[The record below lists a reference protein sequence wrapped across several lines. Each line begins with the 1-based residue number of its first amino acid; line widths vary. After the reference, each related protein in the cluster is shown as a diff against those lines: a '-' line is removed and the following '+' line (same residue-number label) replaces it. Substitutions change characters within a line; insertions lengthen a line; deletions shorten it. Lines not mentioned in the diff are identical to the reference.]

1 MSSYPH
7 QFPTYRLRLVNE
19 NDLDALQE
27 LYTHLNTCNG
37 NPELCEHIIQESVE
51 SIQSRHLFKSIAFVI
66 ETLDQSRLVACA
78 RLIKIGDKNFPT
90 MMYIEHPTGL
100 QLMPYHENLI
110 ELAGAVVLPE
120 YQRQGLGC
128 ALTAIRALMA
138 RLFSGV
144 MGTEKVLAEFL
155 PLYGEDQW
163 TNDFWTYLV
172 NECLDRELLTLALQ
186 KRVSRPLEHETD
198 LAQVLLR
205 QLDIPTRNQMINR
218 YFPTWIH
225 NVPEDVRHVIETVNP
240 KSRGALI
247 NFQRIYAQIEKV
259 GVFAIDGGSNYTALV
274 QSGALG
280 DRTVDC
286 HFEEE
291 FFVNRAIV
299 FLPLTSRLSSLRSFE
314 ALICPGIFRPT
325 FAKLSPITKPIL
337 EKWAEGDSLE
347 EITYYQLPFS

>member
-1 MSSYPH
+1 MTSYP
-7 QFPTYRLRLVNE
+7 QQYPNYRLRLVRE
-19 NDLDALQE
+19 GDLQALQD
-27 LYTHLNTCNG
+27 LYAHLNTCNG

-51 SIQSRHLFKSIAFVI
+51 SVQSRTLFKSVAFVI
-66 ETLDQSRLVACA
+66 ETLDQSQLIACA
-78 RLIKIGDKNFPT
+78 RLIKVGDKNFPT
-90 MMYIEHPTGL
+90 MMYIEHPKGL

-110 ELAGAVVLPE
+110 ELAGAVVHPDFR
-120 YQRQGLGC
+120 RQGLGC

-172 NECLDRELLTLALQ
+172 NDCLDRDLLTLALQ
-186 KRVSRPLEHETD
+186 KRVPYELQSETK

-205 QLDIPTRNQMINR
+205 HLDIPTRNQIINR

-225 NVPEDVRHVIETVNP
+225 SMPESARHVIETVNP

-259 GVFAIDGGSNYTALV
+259 GVFAVDGGSNYTALV
-274 QSGALG
+274 QNGALG

-286 HFEEE
+286 VFEEE
-291 FFVNRAIV
+291 FFVDRAIV
-299 FLPLTSRLSSLRSFE
+299 FLPLTSRLSSLRTFE

-325 FAKLSPITKPIL
+325 FAKLSPSLEPIL
-337 EKWAEGDSLE
+337 KQLAGQSTLE
-347 EITYYQLPFS
+347 EISYYQLPFS